1 MPAVRTP
8 SPAPHG
14 PRIADGEPV
23 ALLRLARTTPGEHF
37 QQQLLQRLLE
47 LFGADH
53 GAINT
58 WHPRCFVS
66 SAGIGYDLAAMSEE
80 WNRIGGGAM
89 DFITFA
95 MRAQPEQADFAN
107 ADDPRWQHAPAAWRE
122 FLTRHGIVH
131 QMGVAIP
138 FEGSETFAHLYL
150 NRGPASPPLTPH
162 DARALTALAPHIREA
177 LLVNRLYAHA
187 RQGLDEQSRPMALV
201 DPQGWVLFANRAFC
215 AAWPEL
221 ADLAGAQ
228 APQLPADWLAP
239 RATASHRRLAAA
251 GWTLELA
258 ADGPNLRV
266 ALQRRPVRG
275 AAARLTPRQAE
286 VARAYSDGYSSK
298 DIGLRLGLSPATVRV
313 HLRNVYA
320 RAGVGSRSAL
330 RAWMAQDG

>member
-1 MPAVRTP
+1 
-8 SPAPHG
+8 
-14 PRIADGEPV
+14 
-23 ALLRLARTTPGEHF
+23 
-37 QQQLLQRLLE
+37 
-47 LFGADH
+47 
-53 GAINT
+53 
-58 WHPRCFVS
+58 
-66 SAGIGYDLAAMSEE
+66 
-80 WNRIGGGAM
+80 
-89 DFITFA
+89 
-95 MRAQPEQADFAN
+95 
-107 ADDPRWQHAPAAWRE
+107 
-122 FLTRHGIVH
+122 
-131 QMGVAIP
+131 
-138 FEGSETFAHLYL
+138 
-150 NRGPASPPLTPH
+150 
-162 DARALTALAPHIREA
+162 
-177 LLVNRLYAHA
+177 
-187 RQGLDEQSRPMALV
+187 MALV